1 MQIIGLVV
9 LGFVVWFGFKDR
21 GNAQVIS
28 AFDGHALVMV
38 VVGSFSAVL
47 VGSSRTTALRTLL
60 CLRELIP
67 GLQVFG
73 KQTSAMELEREQF
86 CTLWRE
92 GRRGQALSIAEKSR
106 FDPIKQLVDL
116 ILSRAPEAASSK
128 EFLELRH
135 EEISRWQPAINNWEM
150 LSKLGP
156 AFGMVGTITG
166 MIQLFRGMSADNLN
180 IGAAMSLALLA
191 TLYGVAFGAGIAGP
205 IGHLLNGLLDER
217 LGFLERCEKSANEL
231 IARGGG
237 VSRAESRA
245 G

>member
-1 MQIIGLVV
+1 VQIIGLV
-9 LGFVVWFGFKDR
+9 LLAFIVWFGFKDR
-21 GNAQVIS
+21 GGAQVIS
-28 AFDGHALVMV
+28 AFDAHALVMV
-38 VVGSFSAVL
+38 VVGSFAAVL
-47 VGSSRTTALRTLL
+47 VSSSATTALRTLL
-60 CLRELIP
+60 CLREIIP
-67 GLQVFG
+67 GLKTFG
-73 KQTSAMELEREQF
+73 QQTSAMEKEREQF

-92 GRRGQALSIAEKSR
+92 GKRGQALAIAEKSR
-106 FDPIKQLVDL
+106 FESTRQLVDL
-116 ILSRAPEAASSK
+116 ILNRAPEAASAK

-135 EEISRWQPAINNWEM
+135 EEISRWQPAISNWEM

-166 MIQLFRGMSADNLN
+166 MIQLFRNMSADNLN

-205 IGHLLNGLLDER
+205 ISQFLNGLLDDR

-231 IARGGG
+231 IARSGAMP
-237 VSRAESRA
+237 RAESRA